1 VLTSEGEALKLAL
14 FASLRLQGYH
24 QGYGDRQKAH
34 AVSGRKVVQ

>member
-14 FASLRLQGYH
+14 FASLRLQGY
-24 QGYGDRQKAH
+24 GDRQKAH